1 MTSFTKDI
9 SKIANLISIKAVMTI
24 SNFQCY
30 IPKFEKYYIK
40 AENNL
45 IVLGFPLKNRVL
57 FQLKKIALLK
67 MLDKNDFWQI
77 EQKLQASKKKYWKE
91 GSKKL
96 NTGEKT
102 LKDANYVD
110 VLERERER

>member
-1 MTSFTKDI
+1 
-9 SKIANLISIKAVMTI
+9 
-24 SNFQCY
+24 
-30 IPKFEKYYIK
+30 
-40 AENNL
+40 
-45 IVLGFPLKNRVL
+45 
-57 FQLKKIALLK
+57 
-67 MLDKNDFWQI
+67 MLDKNVFWQI

-96 NTGEKT
+96 HTGEKT